1 MPSRSSLHDAGDL
14 EMDSFNPSE
23 PQSASIHRPL
33 RRSEGI
39 PKFQFPTHDVRPQM
53 PPRRMESDVLDMDDY
68 GLREPQS
75 SFRQPVH
82 IDEPLRPSVPRRVE
96 GKQGFQFPSYDMR
109 SAPLPS
115 PAGRLRRSDQYDNSD
130 VDMMNGF
137 DLPEIEDEQSVVWVI
152 MDHLHH
158 TLIHGV
164 RLK

>member
-75 SFRQPVH
+75 S
-82 IDEPLRPSVPRRVE
+82 
-96 GKQGFQFPSYDMR
+96 YDMR